1 MFTRADRRML
11 KEILFLVAAATK
23 GAVMAI
29 DLSGLTQAVNDEV
42 TVDDSV
48 LTLITGLQARIAGLA
63 SSRAD
68 AQTQININQLVT
80 QLQAEKQRLAAAVLA
95 NTPAAATTPATAV

>member
-11 KEILFLVAAATK
+11 KEFLFLVAAATK
-23 GAVMAI
+23 GAVMSI